1 MKNRFAAVFIAF
13 VLCLLSVPTMAQQ
26 EFASESKSW
35 AFTMPAGWQP
45 MTPEQVAKL
54 NKEYKVRDPDHPSRV
69 VAGFI
74 KSGGLF
80 AYPQVVL
87 QVLEADMSQLSWPA
101 LQRMC
106 KDGEDESP
114 GAETAAL
121 IAGLMDS
128 SGADPDLGMQFNQ
141 GAGQVSCKG
150 TLVLENQTSVKTA
163 CRTFLHT
170 GGAIQLTGMDYTT
183 ASGGEQRA
191 LDAFA
196 PSFHVSSG
204 HNFVGVPDA
213 PARHRQSSYSSGSS
227 GGHYYD
233 GGGGITV
240 VIVGV
245 ILRFWLRSW
254 VRGN

>member
-1 MKNRFAAVFIAF
+1 MKSHLAIVFVAFA
-13 VLCLLSVPTMAQQ
+13 LCLLSVPTMAQQ

-54 NKEYKVRDPDHPSRV
+54 NKQYKVRDPDHPSRV

-87 QVLEADMSQLSWPA
+87 QVLEADMTRLSWPA

-106 KDGEDESP
+106 KDGYDESP
-114 GAETAAL
+114 GADTAVL

-128 SGADPDLGMQFNQ
+128 SGADPDQGIQFNQ
-141 GAGQVSCKG
+141 GAGHVSCKG
-150 TLVLENQTSVKTA
+150 GLVLDDQSNVKTA
-163 CRTFLHT
+163 CRTFLHS
-170 GGAIQLTGMDYTT
+170 GGAIQLTGLDYATNP
-183 ASGGEQRA
+183 GGEQRA

-196 PSFHVSSG
+196 GSFRVSSG
-204 HNFVGVPDA
+204 HNFVGAADVPVQ
-213 PARHRQSSYSSGSS
+213 RRQSSSYSSS
-227 GGHYYD
+227 GGNYYY
-233 GGGGITV
+233 GGGGVTII
-240 VIVGV
+240 IVGV
-245 ILRFWLRSW
+245 ILRFGLRAW

>member
-1 MKNRFAAVFIAF
+1 MKNHLAAVFIAF
-13 VLCLLSVPTMAQQ
+13 VCGLLSAPTMGQQ

-35 AFTMPAGWQP
+35 AFTMPEGWQP
-45 MTPEQVAKL
+45 MTAEQVAKL
-54 NKEYKVRDPDHPSRV
+54 NKQYKVRDPNHPSRV

-87 QVLEADMSQLSWPA
+87 QVLEADMSKLSWPA

-114 GAETAAL
+114 GAETAEL
-121 IAGLMDS
+121 IAGLIDS

-141 GAGQVSCKG
+141 GAAQVSSKG
-150 TLVLENQTSVKTA
+150 GLVLDDQVSVKTS

-170 GGAIQLTGMDYTT
+170 GGAIQLTGLDYLTS
-183 ASGGEQRA
+183 SGGEQRA

-196 PSFHVSSG
+196 GSFHVSSG
-204 HNFVGVPDA
+204 HNFVGVADVP
-213 PARHRQSSYSSGSS
+213 PKHRQSSSYSGSS
-227 GGHYYD
+227 GGHYYY
-233 GGGGITV
+233 GGGGAAIIV
-240 VIVGV
+240 VGI
-245 ILRFWLRSW
+245 IARSLLRSW
-254 VRGN
+254 ARGN